1 MLPRRADAVLL
12 LETGVGLRFF
22 FGISAEL
29 ENEHR
34 YYKMILPSL
43 LVSYYGGAW
52 FGSNCARR
60 TTTASS
66 WGFREHG
73 EPTRLPPLTFPS
85 FPIAHRIHVHRP
97 CNGCN
102 PIRP

>member
-52 FGSNCARR
+52 FGSQLR
-60 TTTASS
+60 TSND
-66 WGFREHG
+66 H
-73 EPTRLPPLTFPS
+73 S
-85 FPIAHRIHVHRP
+85 FIVGVP
-97 CNGCN
+97 
-102 PIRP
+102 